1 MGMILDT
8 SFIVSAEREARRRS
22 RGPADAFLAR
32 HEHETFFITFTIAGE
47 LACGRSASVR
57 SDWERLCRPYPIL
70 PWTTEIA
77 WRYGE
82 IYRNLA
88 DRGQLIDAND
98 MWIAAAALAH
108 GFGVVTDN
116 GDEFDRVPG
125 LITKTF

>member
-1 MGMILDT
+1 MKPDGAAVGVRT
-8 SFIVSAEREARRRS
+8 SFLPGMNTRR
-22 RGPADAFLAR
+22 
-32 HEHETFFITFTIAGE
+32 FFITFTIAGE

-82 IYRNLA
+82 IYRHLA
-88 DRGQLIDAND
+88 DRGQLIGAND

-116 GDEFDRVPG
+116 GGEFDRVPG
-125 LITKTF
+125 LMTKTF